1 MTTAVVL
8 GLTLAFEPKE
18 NGLMVRPPRDPSR
31 PIITGVLTMRIV
43 LVGVILLAGSF
54 GLFEYELALGSS
66 EPVARTVAVAV
77 FVVVLGFYL
86 LNARSL
92 TYSIFEIGVF
102 SNPMIWLGIGTMAIL
117 QALYTYLPVMNSL
130 LGSAPIDAAQW
141 GRVFLVGF
149 AAFFIIGFQKRVHR
163 RMSPSPGLRSPTAA
177 IDPEK
182 GVIP

>member
-1 MTTAVVL
+1 M
-8 GLTLAFEPKE
+8 
-18 NGLMVRPPRDPSR
+18 
-31 PIITGVLTMRIV
+31 
-43 LVGVILLAGSF
+43 
-54 GLFEYELALGSS
+54 
-66 EPVARTVAVAV
+66 AV
-77 FVVVLGFYL
+77 FVVVLGFSL

-130 LGSAPIDAAQW
+130 FGSAPIDAAQW

-163 RMSPSPGLRSPTAA
+163 RMSPSPGLR
-177 IDPEK
+177 
-182 GVIP
+182 

>member
-18 NGLMVRPPRDPSR
+18 DGLMVRPPRDPSR

-43 LVGVILLAGSF
+43 LVGVILLAGAF

-66 EPVARTVAVAV
+66 ELVARTVAVAV

-92 TYSIFEIGVF
+92 THSVLEIGVF

-117 QALYTYLPVMNSL
+117 QALYTYLPLMNNL
-130 LGSAPIDAAQW
+130 FDSAPIDAAQW

-149 AAFFIIGFQKRVHR
+149 AAFLIIGLQKWVRQ
-163 RMSPSPGLRSPTAA
+163 RMSPSPDLG
-177 IDPEK
+177 
-182 GVIP
+182 

>member
-1 MTTAVVL
+1 VTDT
-8 GLTLAFEPKE
+8 
-18 NGLMVRPPRDPSR
+18 
-31 PIITGVLTMRIV
+31 
-43 LVGVILLAGSF
+43 LLAEHWHHLPEDEVVELPETDPTGGLDTFVVERRAETFGPNAVTVRRGPGAVRRLLFQFHF

-66 EPVARTVAVAV
+66 EAVARTVAVAV

-130 LGSAPIDAAQW
+130 FDSAPIDAAQW

-149 AAFFIIGFQKRVHR
+149 AAFLIIGLQKWVRQ
-163 RMSPSPGLRSPTAA
+163 RMSPSPDLG
-177 IDPEK
+177 
-182 GVIP
+182 